1 MKDSI
6 LDYLKTHSRNKII
19 IHRNEFDELET
30 INIGLELAKHIEYLT
45 NDNRFSLKAKSK
57 LDELISHSIHKH
69 HLFGDTI
76 SIKNVG
82 ILFEPSLK
90 FDFYSFIDSLS
101 KTNCLF
107 IQWDGETDKEN
118 LYFLTKSKG
127 IRINIKNLSNIQ
139 YEI

>member
-1 MKDSI
+1 LGNLI
-6 LDYLKTHSRNKII
+6 INYLKSNSRNKIV
-19 IHRNEFDELET
+19 IHRNPIANLNPID
-30 INIGLELAKHIEYLT
+30 IGLELAKQIEVLT
-45 NDNRFSLKAKSK
+45 NDNRFTLKAKSK

-69 HLFGDTI
+69 HQFGDTI

-90 FDFYSFIDSLS
+90 FDFYSLIDNLS

-107 IQWDGETDKEN
+107 LQWDGETDKEN
-118 LYFLTKSKG
+118 LYFLTKSNG
-127 IRINIKNLSNIQ
+127 IKINIKNLSNIQ